1 LISRILSVMVA
12 QALEAS
18 DTANWIVFRRLETI
32 DIVEV

>member
-1 LISRILSVMVA
+1 MVA